1 MALLS
6 GIRVVEL
13 GQILAAPFAAEI
25 LGDLGADV
33 IKVEKPN
40 GGDDARGWG
49 PPYWEGDAALFHQMN
64 RNKRSVVLDLKTPQ
78 GLQDIVAL
86 IGTADVFVHNLRPGA
101 AEALGLGAKDLR
113 EQFPSLVYADIGAF
127 GHKGPLD
134 RRAGYELLVQA
145 FSGVMSITGE
155 PGGMPVRTGPSINDL
170 GTGMWAA
177 IGILAALTHRAK
189 TGEGCLLQTSLFE
202 TALCWAG
209 IPIAN
214 HRASGARPERMG
226 SGHPSVVPY
235 GAFPTATGPLIVAAG
250 NDRLFERLAE
260 ALGKPQ
266 WARDDRFARN
276 DGRVRA
282 RTELEN
288 LIIDALRKKSRDEW
302 ISLFE
307 AKGIPCAPIMEIP
320 EVLAHP
326 QTLALEIMQKTPES
340 EAIELVGLPLSIDG
354 KRPAPRRRRLALG
367 ADTSDV
373 LQALRTDQ
381 RQGRMQPKTLAGNE
395 KRK

>member
-1 MALLS
+1 MTLLN
-6 GIRVVEL
+6 GVRVVEL

-64 RNKRSVVLDLKTPQ
+64 RNKRSVMLDLKTPQ
-78 GLQDIVAL
+78 GIEDIVKL

-101 AEALGLGAKDLR
+101 AAALGLGADFLR
-113 EQFPSLVYADIGAF
+113 KKYPRLIYVDIGAF
-127 GHKGPLD
+127 GHAGPLNK
-134 RRAGYELLVQA
+134 RPGYELLLQA

-177 IGILAALTHRAK
+177 IGTLAALVNRAR
-189 TGEGCLLQTSLFE
+189 TGEGCVLQTSLFE
-202 TALCWAG
+202 TALCWTG

-214 HRASGARPERMG
+214 HIASGAPPARMG

-260 ALGKPQ
+260 VLDNPQ
-266 WARDDRFARN
+266 WARDERFAKN

-282 RTELEN
+282 RAELEN
-288 LIIDALRKKSRDEW
+288 LIADALRRKPRDAW
-302 ISLFE
+302 IALFE

-320 EVLAHP
+320 DVLAHP
-326 QTLALEIMQKTPES
+326 QTLALEIIQKTPDS
-340 EAIELVGLPLSIDG
+340 AAIELVGLPLSING
-354 KRPAPRRRRLALG
+354 KRPGPRRPRLKLG

-373 LQALRTDQ
+373 LQALKSD
-381 RQGRMQPKTLAGNE
+381 
-395 KRK
+395 